1 MESIAV
7 TLQLLGSVRIE
18 ADWDGY
24 NIHYP
29 NSPIADRI
37 YELYCRFNSK
47 VDPIDGLQW
56 SLLLV
61 GPDGVSRDF
70 LTNSE
75 DGPKIRKWIDDA
87 MALGLGGQSDKC
99 ENCEEVPPTTS
110 HKCTAEVS
118 CGTHS
123 VCEDCREF
131 LTQRWTCP
139 MCGRD

>member
-7 TLQLLGSVRIE
+7 TLQLLGPVRIE
-18 ADWDGY
+18 ADWSGY
-24 NIHYP
+24 EIHYP
-29 NSPIADRI
+29 KNSIADRV
-37 YELYCRFNSK
+37 YELYPFFDSEM
-47 VDPIDGLQW
+47 DPNDGFQW
-56 SLLLV
+56 SLNIV
-61 GPDGVSRDF
+61 GPDGESWDF
-70 LTNSE
+70 MTDPE
-75 DGPKIRKWIDDA
+75 DGPKISKWIDDA

-131 LTQRWTCP
+131 LAQRWTCP